1 MIKQRRG
8 RMIDKIKSKYGILF
22 FVILSLIGLVY
33 VSSQRKSDQE
43 LLDGDNENNN
53 RFEVES
59 LREETEVLEAE
70 SFEEEKSFIVD
81 IKGEVKRPGIYEA
94 QADMRVND
102 IIDFAGGTTDTADEL
117 SVNRAERVKDEM
129 VIYVAHVDEELEL
142 AESSAVYSESNGLGV
157 KVNQASKEELTE
169 LTGIGPAK
177 ADAIISYRE
186 ENGGFKSV
194 EDLLNVPGIG
204 EKSLEVLKN
213 EVIIP

>member
-1 MIKQRRG
+1 MMKQRRG
-8 RMIDKIKSKYGILF
+8 RMIEKIKSKYGIFF

-33 VSSQRKSDQE
+33 LSGQRKSDDELSELEDENQFQIDSLLSEPQE
-43 LLDGDNENNN
+43 ERDSVENE
-53 RFEVES
+53 
-59 LREETEVLEAE
+59 
-70 SFEEEKSFIVD
+70 SFIVD

-94 QADMRVND
+94 TSDMRVND
-102 IIDFAGGTTDTADEL
+102 IIDFAGGTTEFANEL

-129 VIYVAHVDEELEL
+129 VIYVSHLDEELNL
-142 AESSAVYSESNGLGV
+142 AESSVDYGELTQSGIR
-157 KVNQASKEELTE
+157 VNQASKEELTE

-177 ADAIISYRE
+177 AEAIITYRE
-186 ENGGFKSV
+186 ENGGFKSI